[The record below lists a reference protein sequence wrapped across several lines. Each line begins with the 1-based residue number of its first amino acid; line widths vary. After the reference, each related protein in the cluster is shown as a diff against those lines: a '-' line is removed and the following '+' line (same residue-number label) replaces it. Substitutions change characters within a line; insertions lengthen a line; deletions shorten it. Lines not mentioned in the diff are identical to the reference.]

1 VNLNLLGILW
11 TSAYRTLPG
20 WSDLRLFIEENHMF
34 RVQAPVIAIPTAEVR
49 QAIGKNLRAVMI
61 DAYRAIA
68 QNGEGLEIAHLQVRF
83 RDRLLAVCYCIRLDG
98 FIEIE
103 LGLGNP
109 KLTSRT
115 ITLRQLREAETH
127 VHKNNQPVSHRR

>member
-1 VNLNLLGILW
+1 
-11 TSAYRTLPG
+11 
-20 WSDLRLFIEENHMF
+20 MF
-34 RVQAPVIAIPTAEVR
+34 CVQAPVIVIPTAEVR
-49 QAIGKNLRAVMI
+49 QAIGKNLRAAMI

-68 QNGEGLEIAHLQVRF
+68 QKGEGLEIAHLQFRF
-83 RDRLLAVCYCIRLDG
+83 RDRLLAVCSRIRLDG

-115 ITLRQLREAETH
+115 ITLCQLREAEAH
-127 VHKNNQPVSHRR
+127 VRTSNQSASRWR

>member
-1 VNLNLLGILW
+1 
-11 TSAYRTLPG
+11 
-20 WSDLRLFIEENHMF
+20 MF
-34 RVQAPVIAIPTAEVR
+34 RVQAPLIVIPTAEAR
-49 QAIGKNLRAVMI
+49 QALGKNLRTAMI

-68 QNGEGLEIAHLQVRF
+68 QNGEGLEIAHLQFRF
-83 RDRLLAVCYCIRLDG
+83 RDRLLAVCSRVRLDG

-115 ITLRQLREAETH
+115 ITLRQLREAEGQSRQH
-127 VHKNNQPVSHRR
+127 SQPVSRRR